1 MKMSI
6 FLLLFV
12 LMFFGATGVGVAAST
27 SPTTE
32 RVSRAQARAF
42 ERAKLSVREALGQAE
57 RRGTVIDIAF
67 AVEHGRPVYHVKT
80 YQNSTVWE
88 GTLDASTGTLLG
100 SGKSTP
106 ESQLDRED
114 QAELAGLKDAKVKLD
129 AAIESAERQIGGR
142 AITAGLEERD
152 GKIIYEL
159 KIVNPASVLP
169 VTISPGTGELKLG
182 APEPYTR

>member
-1 MKMSI
+1 MKISI

-106 ESQLDRED
+106 ESQRED

-129 AAIESAERQIGGR
+129 AAIESAERQIRGR

-152 GKIIYEL
+152 GQIIYEL

-182 APEPYTR
+182 APEPYKR